1 MTIPITATLFELARR
16 ARQLDDSAALGF
28 MAVNESHALAPYRQA
43 ALWLTE
49 GGVAALSG
57 VVQLEANAPYA
68 QWLNRVCATLPVDS
82 SQPVLTG
89 PETLAPEVAGEWPDW
104 LPAHGLWLPFVAR
117 AGKPAGGLLL
127 ARDLP
132 WQEQELALLA
142 EWIDSWRHAWQAL
155 YRPSPWTSRRWLAH
169 LRPIP
174 GTPWWRHKRIGWL
187 AGVLLVLALPVRLSV
202 LAPGELVPANPAVVR
217 APLDGV
223 VGSFAVKPNQL
234 VQRGQPLFALDDVTL
249 SSKLEVATQAQTGA
263 EAEYRQAAQL
273 AVTDGKIKGRLALL
287 TGKLAERRAETD
299 YLRGQRERAHVVAP
313 QDGIALFDDPV
324 EWIGKPVVTGERI
337 LRLATPGDVEIEVW
351 LPLADAIPLAAGT
364 DVQLYLNASP
374 LSPVAAK
381 LRYMAHDAVQ
391 RPDGSYA
398 YRVRA
403 TLSGSTTHRIG
414 LKGSAKL
421 SGERVALGYW
431 ILRRPL
437 AALRQSVGF

>member
-1 MTIPITATLFELARR
+1 MTNPVTAALFELARR
-16 ARQLDDSAALGF
+16 ARQLDDSTALGF
-28 MAVNESHALAPYRQA
+28 MAVNDTHALAPYRQA
-43 ALWLTE
+43 ALWLTD
-49 GGVAALSG
+49 GGVTALSG

-68 QWLNRVCATLPVDS
+68 QWLNRVCATLPVHS
-82 SQPVLTG
+82 PQPVLTG
-89 PETLAPEVAGEWPDW
+89 PDTLAPEVASEWPDW

-117 AGKPAGGLLL
+117 SGKPAGGLLL

-142 EWIDSWRHAWQAL
+142 EWMDSWRHAWQAT
-155 YRPSPWTSRRWLAH
+155 YVPSPWTSQRWLAH
-169 LRPIP
+169 LRPPP
-174 GTPWWRHKRIGWL
+174 GTPWWQQKRLGWL
-187 AGVLLVLALPVRLSV
+187 LGTLVVLALPVRLSV
-202 LAPGELVPANPAVVR
+202 LAPGELVPANPAVIR

-223 VGSFAVKPNQL
+223 VSTFAVKPNQL
-234 VQRGQPLFALDDVTL
+234 VERGQPLFALDDVTL
-249 SSKLEVATQAQTGA
+249 ASKLEVALQAQASA

-273 AVTDGKIKGRLALL
+273 AVTDGKIKSRLALL

-313 QDGIALFDDPV
+313 QDGIALFDDPG

-337 LRLATPGDVEIEVW
+337 LRLATAGDVEIEVW
-351 LPLADAIPLAAGT
+351 LPLADAIPLADGT
-364 DVQLYLNASP
+364 PVQLYLNASP
-374 LSPVAAK
+374 LSPVAAR

-403 TLSGSTTHRIG
+403 TLSASTTHRIG

-421 SGERVALGYW
+421 SGDRVALVYW
-431 ILRRPL
+431 MLRRPL
-437 AALRQSVGF
+437 AALRQSVGL

>member
-1 MTIPITATLFELARR
+1 VTTPDIATLYELARR
-16 ARQLDDSAALGF
+16 ARQVDDSAALAF
-28 MAVNESHALAPYRQA
+28 MAVNDTHALAPYRQA
-43 ALWLTE
+43 ALWLAE
-49 GGVAALSG
+49 GGVTALSG

-68 QWLNRVCATLPVDS
+68 QWLHRVCATLPVDS
-82 SQPVLTG
+82 PQPLLTG

-104 LPAHGLWLPFVAR
+104 LPAHGLWLPFAAR
-117 AGKPAGGLLL
+117 ADKPAGGLLL

-132 WQEQELALLA
+132 WQEQERLLLA
-142 EWIDSWRHAWQAL
+142 EWIDSWRHAWQAT
-155 YRPSPWTSRRWLAH
+155 YRPSPWTSRHWLAH
-169 LRPIP
+169 LRPAP
-174 GTPWWRHKRIGWL
+174 GTPWWRHKRLGWL
-187 AGVLLVLALPVRLSV
+187 VGTLVVLALPVRLSV
-202 LAPGELVPANPAVVR
+202 LAPGELVPANPAVLR

-223 VGSFAVKPNQL
+223 VSSFAVKPNQL

-249 SSKLEVATQAQTGA
+249 SSKLDIAIEAQASA

-273 AVTDGKIKGRLALL
+273 AVTDGKIKSRLALL

-313 QDGIALFDDPV
+313 QDGIALFDDPG

-337 LRLATPGDVEIEVW
+337 LRLATPGEVEIEAW
-351 LPLADAIPLAAGT
+351 LPLADAIPLADGAA
-364 DVQLYLNASP
+364 VQLYLNASP
-374 LSPVAAK
+374 LSPVAAR

-391 RPDGSYA
+391 RADGSYA

-403 TLSGSTTHRIG
+403 TLSGTTTHRIG

-421 SGERVALGYW
+421 SGDRVPLVYW

-437 AALRQSVGF
+437 AALRQSAGL

>member
-1 MTIPITATLFELARR
+1 MRATVSPAPAITPSIPC
-16 ARQLDDSAALGF
+16 
-28 MAVNESHALAPYRQA
+28 V
-43 ALWLTE
+43 
-49 GGVAALSG
+49 
-57 VVQLEANAPYA
+57 
-68 QWLNRVCATLPVDS
+68 
-82 SQPVLTG
+82 
-89 PETLAPEVAGEWPDW
+89 
-104 LPAHGLWLPFVAR
+104 
-117 AGKPAGGLLL
+117 
-127 ARDLP
+127 
-132 WQEQELALLA
+132 
-142 EWIDSWRHAWQAL
+142 
-155 YRPSPWTSRRWLAH
+155 RRWLAH
-169 LRPIP
+169 WRPAP
-174 GTPWWRHKRIGWL
+174 GTPWWRHKRLGWL
-187 AGVLLVLALPVRLSV
+187 LGLLVVLVLPVRLSV
-202 LAPGELVPANPAVVR
+202 LAPGELVPANPAVIR

-287 TGKLAERRAETD
+287 TGKLEERRAETD

-313 QDGIALFDDPV
+313 QDGIALFDDPA

-374 LSPVAAK
+374 LSPVAAR

-391 RPDGSYA
+391 RPDGTYA

-421 SGERVALGYW
+421 SGERVALVYW

-437 AALRQSVGF
+437 AALRQSVGL